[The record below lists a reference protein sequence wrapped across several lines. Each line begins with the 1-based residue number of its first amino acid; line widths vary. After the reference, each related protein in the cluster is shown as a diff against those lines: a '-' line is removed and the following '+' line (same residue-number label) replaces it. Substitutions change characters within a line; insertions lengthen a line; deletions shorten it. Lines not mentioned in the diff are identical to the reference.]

1 MPKYLSIPLATAKNV
16 IARRMLIGTL
26 QMIGGAVML
35 SFSAVFVKWAHVGP
49 TRAGFYRTFFT
60 WE

>member
-35 SFSAVFVKWAHVGP
+35 SFSAVFVKWANVGP
-49 TRAGFYRTFFT
+49 TMAGFYRMFFT